1 MPDRGVRVLIVD
13 DQDVFADALRLWLDT
28 RGGIEVVGI
37 ARNGPEAVDLALT
50 HNAEVVLMDIG
61 LPGFDGLEATRR
73 LLAIKPETK
82 VIALTGQTADEGEA
96 AAVEAGVVGFLTK
109 GGVHEVVQDAIM
121 RAVQQP
127 LH

>member
-13 DQDVFADALRLWLDT
+13 DQEVFANALRVWLDT

-37 ARNGPEAVDLALT
+37 ARDGPEAVDLALV
-50 HNAEVVLMDIG
+50 HDAEVVLMDIT

-73 LLAIKPETK
+73 LLAIKPNTK
-82 VIALTGQTADEGEA
+82 VIALTGQTADEGES
-96 AAVEAGVVGFLTK
+96 AAVEAGVVEFLTK
-109 GGVHEVVQDAIM
+109 GDVHEVVQDAIM
-121 RAVQQP
+121 RAVEQP

>member
-1 MPDRGVRVLIVD
+1 
-13 DQDVFADALRLWLDT
+13 
-28 RGGIEVVGI
+28 
-37 ARNGPEAVDLALT
+37 
-50 HNAEVVLMDIG
+50 MDIG

>member
-13 DQDVFADALRLWLDT
+13 DQEVFANALRLWLET
-28 RGGIEVVGI
+28 REGIEVVGI
-37 ARNGPEAVDLALT
+37 AHDGSEAVDYALK
-50 HNAEVVLMDIG
+50 HDAEVVLMDIS

-73 LLAIKPETK
+73 LLALKPHTK

-96 AAVEAGVVGFLTK
+96 AALDAGVVGFLTK
-109 GGVHEVVQDAIM
+109 GGVHEVIQDAIM
-121 RAVQQP
+121 RAAKQP